1 MLFVAPKLPLFSR
14 SKMRRVI
21 TADKVSV
28 GFQYLDSNGKEIG
41 VIRYNLVGGYFVIFT
56 WPSSFSAL
64 RKIKEL
70 SRLLSFALK
79 IVKSEMID

>member
-1 MLFVAPKLPLFSR
+1 
-14 SKMRRVI
+14 MRRVF

-28 GFQYLDSNGKEIG
+28 GFQYIEDEKEVG
-41 VIRYNLVGGYFVIFT
+41 VIRYNLVEGYFVIFT

-70 SRLLSFALK
+70 MRLLSFANK
-79 IVKSEMID
+79 IVRCEYD